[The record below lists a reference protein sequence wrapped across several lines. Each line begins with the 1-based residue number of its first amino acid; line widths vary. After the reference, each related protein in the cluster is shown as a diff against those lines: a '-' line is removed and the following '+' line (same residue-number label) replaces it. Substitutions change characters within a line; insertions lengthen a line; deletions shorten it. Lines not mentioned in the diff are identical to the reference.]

1 MAMYFFTFVSQPT
14 PNAQEFAEFEGA
26 YVNCWIR
33 HDDRNEAQARAA
45 ELIRDYGWTV
55 EALEDSGTVSS
66 EDYQEGDE
74 DREFYEQALIE
85 GEVLVFN
92 TWPRGEEDEDEEDDE
107 EEEEKT

>member
-1 MAMYFFTFVSQPT
+1 MAMHFFTFRSEPT
-14 PNAQEFAEFEGA
+14 PNAQEYAEFEGA

-33 HDDRNEAQARAA
+33 NDSREEAQARAA

-66 EDYQEGDE
+66 EDYQEDDE
-74 DREFYEQALIE
+74 DREFYEQALVE

-92 TWPRGEEDEDEEDDE
+92 TWPRGEEDEDGEEEDEDE
-107 EEEEKT
+107 ET

>member
-1 MAMYFFTFVSQPT
+1 MAMHFFTFMSQPT
-14 PNAQEFAEFEGA
+14 PNAEEFAEFEGA

-33 HDDRNEAQARAA
+33 NDNRDEAQARAI

-55 EALEDSGTVSS
+55 DALEDSGTVSS

-74 DREFYEQALIE
+74 DREFYEQALVE

-92 TWPRGEEDEDEEDDE
+92 TWPRGEDDEDSEEAEDEP
-107 EEEEKT
+107 